1 MGKKHLELTKTIA
14 RFVTE
19 TDVSNIPSIVYE
31 HAKVA
36 FMDWFAV
43 TMAGKDEPLVSK
55 LIRFADLM
63 GGHEQATVLGYGL
76 KTNVSMA
83 ALINGSASHALDY
96 DDTMRVFM
104 GHPSVTLF
112 PSLLAFSEWKEKSG
126 NDFLTSYIIGLKTGT
141 CIGAC
146 LGPEHYSA
154 GWHATSTL
162 GRLASAAGCARL
174 MGLGEE
180 QTVHALGIAGT
191 QASGFKRVFGTMSKP
206 FHAGRA
212 SQVGLEAALLASEGF
227 TSAKDILEGP
237 DGFFQLLR
245 GQLNEE
251 AVNSLGKTWDIEDLA
266 QKYHAS
272 CHFAHSPIEASL
284 AIVKKEDLSA
294 RDIKSMRI
302 YVSQMAIDVA
312 GKREEPHTGLECK
325 FSIPYCVAMALL
337 RGETGMQAFTDEK
350 VKNLEVRQFMKKI
363 SLIGDQEI
371 TWMGARVEVEVN
383 SSKVYSGFF
392 DIYEEIPKLKIKKA
406 KIKNKYLDLCDR
418 VLGERK
424 TKDVLGLILSL
435 EKLDNIK
442 HFLERLEA

>member
-1 MGKKHLELTKTIA
+1 MGTEGLKLTKVIA
-14 RFVTE
+14 QFIVE
-19 TDVSNIPSIVYE
+19 TDGLDIPAMIYE

-36 FMDWFAV
+36 FLDWFAV
-43 TMAGKDEPLVSK
+43 TMAGKNEPLVLK

-96 DDTMRVFM
+96 DDVMRVFM

-174 MGLGEE
+174 MRLGEE

-245 GQLNEE
+245 GQVNEE
-251 AVNSLGKTWDIEDLA
+251 AVNSLGKTWDIEDLV

-272 CHFAHSPIEASL
+272 CYFTHSPIEASM
-284 AIVKKEDLSA
+284 AIINKEGINPQKIQS
-294 RDIKSMRI
+294 IRI

-312 GKREEPHTGLECK
+312 GRIEEPNTGLEGK
-325 FSIPYCVAMALL
+325 FSMQYVVANALL
-337 RGETGMQAFTDEK
+337 RGDTGLKSFTDEK
-350 VKNLEVRQFMKKI
+350 VNDPRVREFMKKI
-363 SLIGDQEI
+363 SLIGDQEL
-371 TWMGARVEVEVN
+371 TWMSARVEVKID
-383 SSKVYSGFF
+383 SSKVYSEFSDLSEKNSG
-392 DIYEEIPKLKIKKA
+392 LKIKK
-406 KIKNKYLDLCDR
+406 L
-418 VLGERK
+418 
-424 TKDVLGLILSL
+424 
-435 EKLDNIK
+435 
-442 HFLERLEA
+442 